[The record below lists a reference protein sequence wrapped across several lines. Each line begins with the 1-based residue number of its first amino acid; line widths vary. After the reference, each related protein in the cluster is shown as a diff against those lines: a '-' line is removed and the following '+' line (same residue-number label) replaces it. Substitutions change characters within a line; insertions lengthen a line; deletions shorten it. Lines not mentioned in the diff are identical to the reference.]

1 MILAREAEAIYFSP
15 IIILRERPV
24 AEPDYDLHREDVV
37 GRANVPVTPE
47 LLAYYRRLQTLGA
60 GALWTVANKIE
71 PWAPASTSAPMIWRY
86 RDLREDVLKALD
98 LVTPDQAGRRVV
110 YLENKGRADV
120 VAAVGWLYSGLQVMG
135 PGECASCHRH
145 SASALR
151 FIMEGAGAFT
161 NVDGH
166 KMTLGARDFV
176 LTPNGSWHEHG
187 VAEDG
192 TICIWQDGLDI
203 PLMNALEANFYE
215 VHPDLNQAI
224 SYAVDDSTA
233 TWAGAGLRPAGMAW
247 TRAYSPLLKYEWEPT
262 YEALVRYGRV
272 TDGSPYDGVIMD
284 YVNPNTGGPV
294 MQTIGASMQ
303 LLRPGE
309 RTKAH
314 RQTGSFVYQCAKG
327 GGWSVINGQRFDWQ
341 ERDIFV
347 VPAWMHHE
355 HANASDSEDACLFS
369 FNDLPVMRALGLYRE
384 EALGEN
390 GGHQPVFS

>member
-1 MILAREAEAIYFSP
+1 MTQASYDQYREE
-15 IIILRERPV
+15 
-24 AEPDYDLHREDVV
+24 VV
-37 GRANVPVTPE
+37 GRANVADTPE
-47 LLAYYRRLQTLGA
+47 LVAYYRRLKTLGT

-71 PWAPASTSAPMIWRY
+71 PWEPQSSSVPMVWRY
-86 RDLREDVLKALD
+86 RDLRDDVLKALE
-98 LVTPDQAGRRVV
+98 LVTPEQAGRRVV
-110 YLENKGRADV
+110 YLENKSRSDV
-120 VAAVGWLYSGLQVMG
+120 VAAVGWLYAGLQVMA
-135 PGECASCHRH
+135 PGECASSHRH

-151 FIMEGAGAFT
+151 FIMEGSGAFT

-166 KMTLGARDFV
+166 KMTLGANDFV
-176 LTPNGSWHEHG
+176 LTPNGTWHEHG
-187 VAEDG
+187 VSEDG

-224 SYAVDDSTA
+224 AYPVDDSTA
-233 TWAGAGLRPAGMAW
+233 TWTGTGLRPAGQHWAKS
-247 TRAYSPLLKYEWEPT
+247 YSPLLKYEWAPT
-262 YEALVRYGRV
+262 YEALLRYSKV
-272 TDGSPYDGVIMD
+272 TDGSPYDGIIMD

-294 MQTIGASMQ
+294 MQTLGATMQ

-327 GGWSVINGQRFDWQ
+327 KGWSVVNGQRLDWQ

-347 VPAWMHHE
+347 VPAWMYHE
-355 HANASDSEDACLFS
+355 HANASDTEDACLFS
-369 FNDLPVMRALGLYRE
+369 FHDLPVMRALGLYRE

-390 GGHQPVFS
+390 GGHQPVLS